1 VGTKEGIYVGEVSM
15 LDCFTQVA
23 KYIPQLISGKVGMVV
38 SDREKWLVSYSI
50 PELEGQV
57 VVGEPLKPGSAA
69 YKAIQQ
75 RQRVVVEVSSDVY
88 GIPYIAISLPVINAQ
103 GEVIGAVAV
112 HESMER
118 QNMLAT
124 AAKQLSNSATH
135 MSSSIQSILAQ
146 AEELAA
152 SGRVLKDMSI
162 AANKEVSDTDS
173 VVGFIKNVASQT
185 NLLGLNAAIEAA
197 RVGEMGRGF
206 GVVAEEVRKLA
217 TNSASSATQITTI
230 LNNIKKSIEKIG
242 VEINQIDAVTE
253 HQANTI
259 QDLTAHSQMLMAM
272 SEQLASLASNM
283 SNEQKK

>member
-1 VGTKEGIYVGEVSM
+1 MIFVAEISV
-15 LDCFTQVA
+15 LDCFAKVA
-23 KYIPQLISGKVGMVV
+23 NYIPQLVNGKVGVVV
-38 SDREKWLVSYSI
+38 SNREKWLVSHSI

-57 VVGEPLKPGSAA
+57 VVGELLKPGSAA
-69 YKAIQQ
+69 YKAMQQ
-75 RQRVVVEVSSDVY
+75 KQRVVVEVSSEVY
-88 GIPYIAISLPVINAQ
+88 GIPYIAISLPVFNDQ
-103 GEVIGAVAV
+103 GEIIGAVAV
-112 HESMER
+112 HESLER
-118 QNMLAT
+118 QELLAT

-152 SGRVLKDMSI
+152 SSRFLKDLST
-162 AANKEVSDTDS
+162 AANKEVADTDS

-217 TNSASSATQITTI
+217 TNSAGSATQITTI
-230 LNNIKKSIEKIG
+230 LNNIKLSIEKIST
-242 VEINQIDAVTE
+242 EITQIDSVTE

-272 SEQLASLASNM
+272 SEQLANLASNL
-283 SNEQKK
+283 NNK

>member
-1 VGTKEGIYVGEVSM
+1 MAEVS
-15 LDCFTQVA
+15 LLNCFTTVA
-23 KYIPQLISGKVGMVV
+23 KYIPQLVNGKVGVVV

-57 VVGEPLKPGSAA
+57 VVGEALKPGAAA
-69 YKAIQQ
+69 YQAIQQ
-75 RQRVVVEVSSDVY
+75 RQRVVVAVGSEVY
-88 GIPYIAISLPVINAQ
+88 GIPYIAISLPIINEQ

-118 QNMLAT
+118 QNLLAT
-124 AAKQLSNSATH
+124 AARQLSSSAVH

-152 SGRVLKDMSI
+152 SGRVLKDMSV
-162 AANKEVSDTDS
+162 AANKEVADTDS

-197 RVGEMGRGF
+197 RVGELGRGF

-230 LNNIKKSIEKIG
+230 LNNIKQSIAKIG
-242 VEINQIDAVTE
+242 VEINQIDAVTA

-259 QDLTAHSQMLMAM
+259 QDLTAHSQTLMAM
-272 SEQLASLASNM
+272 SEQLASLAASMN
-283 SNEQKK
+283 NEKK